1 MKKYREYIVAW
12 MTGMLTVSALSAI
25 YVECYVHGDD
35 INFVSMFFLFVA
47 GILVAF
53 IPGIFYTA
61 FIAGLA
67 GYIRRRKRPA
77 WILIVTSTIISSLLF
92 IGLASIFPKPIPDHL
107 KYFNPPVPDV
117 TRPAIDL
124 NETPLLI
131 ATIVAGLLIT
141 RICFSAFRD
150 DHEVLSAQLRAAAGA
165 NNSAH

>member
-1 MKKYREYIVAW
+1 

-67 GYIRRRKRPA
+67 GYIRRRNRST
-77 WILIVTSTIISSLLF
+77 WILIVTSIIISSLFF
-92 IGLASIFPKPIPDHL
+92 IGFASIFSKPFLDSL
-107 KYFNPPVPDV
+107 KYFNPPMSDV
-117 TRPAIDL
+117 TRPAIDMS
-124 NETPLLI
+124 EVPLLV
-131 ATIVAGLLIT
+131 ATIIAGLLIT
-141 RICFSAFRD
+141 RICYSAFRD
-150 DHEVLSAQLRAAAGA
+150 DHEVRNAQLRAAAGA
-165 NNSAH
+165 KTTAPVAR